1 MLLHYT
7 TMLFVMCILKM
18 QSFMS
23 RVSIAHDVKFK
34 LCNKLLDVIFFPP
47 SVVLIFFKTPMDRC
61 RID

>member
-1 MLLHYT
+1 
-7 TMLFVMCILKM
+7 M